1 MSQLPIYTALS
12 VPTILTHPSIRC
24 LQWSEDGQLCLVTKY
39 AVHIMTPDPGVNF
52 STRAD
57 IKTPISDEQS
67 DRPLGWYRT
76 MIECTRGQTH
86 SWPAISQGWGAL
98 SLGSLDVSVRAVACS
113 PSGLTSRGRCV
124 LAVLNSNMEV
134 SLWVASKNHLKG
146 EWSTIQDVT
155 GYMLDLPGLDR
166 DIDEAS
172 RTLGSQVMSIA
183 WSGQP
188 HFGIYPAPL
197 VDASVLAVGTRA
209 GSVKL
214 LRFKGNVDS
223 EGMVYLIR
231 EAKFSEKW
239 ITHLSWSPWF
249 VTSDRKCQ
257 SVLAYATDDGA
268 VGLITISQILQ
279 TTLDPGFVPTY
290 ALELVSEQQTE
301 AVCAPNKCA
310 VPTLDWIAVPG
321 RNPIL
326 VFSKPGVI
334 HLWSWPSSLTQW
346 HGGRV
351 LFIQAQRLSIGS
363 SEFSP
368 VSGLSY
374 VKQRD
379 VLLVSLFDGSLHV
392 VHNFSVEPSWTPTS
406 SEDQLT
412 SEALSQ
418 ASRAFFAQATPAGI
432 GYMDVNRISGLVSYD
447 LHSTLTWIY
456 ESLRPSDFSY
466 KHEARHESM
475 FLTAPFWL
483 LDEDTILR
491 ATHETL
497 ILMEYTATRSVP
509 LYRLRPL
516 LLHLCNT
523 GRFAELCPS
532 LLEVLNQIPPDDSP
546 TVVVPPWSQGLGD
559 DLQLQLRRSFAT
571 HLFGWD
577 GLLSL
582 RMRLSVADMCWRLC
596 NDPQLRVGCG
606 QVAQNQ
612 LVEISY
618 RILRI
623 LVRHLT
629 AIVTALTP
637 SDVPFVLRVV
647 VQSRLA
653 GSPLDLSSEAEA
665 LSNKVN
671 ETIAIDPKIAG
682 LHELCPACHIEVPLE
697 DVTRATC
704 PNGHSWARCSVT
716 SFILSTSMVRTCIGC
731 SRKALLPVSQ
741 SSATDESWLPIAARS
756 WVVKEL
762 LEAVQRCLF
771 CGNSFRGHCVSR
783 IRWSSSLGSKGAI
796 RVFSVKY

>member
-1 MSQLPIYTALS
+1 MTANLPLPIYTALS
-12 VPTILTHPSIRC
+12 VPTVITHPSVRC
-24 LQWSEDGQLCLVTKY
+24 LQWSEDGQLCLATKY
-39 AVHIMTPDPGVNF
+39 AVHILTPDPGVNF
-52 STRAD
+52 STPAD
-57 IKTPISDEQS
+57 IKSPIGDEQS

-76 MIECTRGQTH
+76 MIETTRGQIH
-86 SWPAISQGWGAL
+86 SWPSIYQGWGSL

-134 SLWVASKNHLKG
+134 SLWAAGKNHLKG
-146 EWSTIQDVT
+146 EWSNIQDVT
-155 GYMLDLPGLDR
+155 GYILNLPGIGQ

-172 RTLGSQVMSIA
+172 RTLGSQVVSIA

-197 VDASVLAVGTRA
+197 LDASILAVGTRA
-209 GSVKL
+209 GSVKIF
-214 LRFKGNVDS
+214 RFAGADS
-223 EGMVYLIR
+223 DGTVFLIH
-231 EAKFSEKW
+231 EVKTSEEW
-239 ITHLSWSPWF
+239 ITHLAWSPWLIL
-249 VTSDRKCQ
+249 DEGKCQ
-257 SVLAYATDDGA
+257 SLLAYATGGGG
-268 VGLITISQILQ
+268 VGLIKISQTLQ
-279 TTLDPGFVPTY
+279 STSDPGFVPTY
-290 ALELVSEQQTE
+290 KLDVVSEQQIE
-301 AVCAPNKCA
+301 AVFPPDKRAIPA
-310 VPTLDWIAVPG
+310 LDWVAVPG

-326 VFSKPGVI
+326 VYSKPGIV
-334 HLWSWPSSLTQW
+334 HLWSWSSSPAHW

-363 SEFSP
+363 SAFSSI
-368 VSGLSY
+368 SGFSY

-379 VLLVSLFDGSLHV
+379 VLFVALFDGSLHV
-392 VHNFSVEPSWTPTS
+392 IHNISTEPSWTPTS
-406 SEDQLT
+406 SDDQLT
-412 SEALSQ
+412 SEAISQ
-418 ASRAFFAQATPAGI
+418 ASRAFFARATPAGI
-432 GYMDVNRISGLVSYD
+432 QYMDVNRTNGLVSYD
-447 LHSTLTWIY
+447 SHSTLTWIY

-466 KHEARHESM
+466 KHEAKHECM
-475 FLTAPFWL
+475 LLTAPFWS
-483 LDEDTILR
+483 LDDDTILR
-491 ATHETL
+491 AAQETL
-497 ILMEYTATRSVP
+497 VQLRCATRSAP
-509 LYRLRPL
+509 LHRLRPL

-523 GRFAELCPS
+523 GRFTELCPR
-532 LLEVLNQIPPDDSP
+532 LLEALNQIPQDDS
-546 TVVVPPWSQGLGD
+546 TAVVVPAWSQGLGAE
-559 DLQLQLRRSFAT
+559 LQLQLRRSFAT

-596 NDPQLRVGCG
+596 KDAELRVGCG

-612 LVEISY
+612 LAAISH

-629 AIVTALTP
+629 AIVTELAP

-653 GSPLDLSSEAEA
+653 GSPVDLSSEAEA

-671 ETIAIDPKIAG
+671 AAIAIDPMIAG

-697 DVTRATC
+697 DIAQATC
-704 PNGHSWARCSVT
+704 LNGHSWARCSVT

-741 SSATDESWLPIAARS
+741 CSDADESRLPVAARS
-756 WVVKEL
+756 WIVREL

-771 CGNSFRGHCVSR
+771 CGHSFVGIV
-783 IRWSSSLGSKGAI
+783 
-796 RVFSVKY
+796 